1 MPDQD
6 NVSMERISLSGSD
19 FAEDLGSFGIQD
31 TQILANKDLNKF
43 LLSDPDTVKN
53 VDDEEEKVEQ
63 KSQPKQQQQKQPQ
76 QKQQV
81 PTEDED
87 EEETPL
93 TRKQSPKK
101 EQKEEKANGKDFL
114 DKYVFGGD
122 DEDEASTETNVDPKD
137 APQSADEDTY
147 STLAKDLM
155 RLGVFSKNSDDES
168 EDNIDIKTP
177 EEFLERFSLEKKK
190 GAISILD
197 NFLNQFGDDY
207 RQMFDAVFVNGVKP
221 QEYLQSFAKME
232 AINSLDISSESNQER
247 IVRAYYKGLKWDENK
262 IEGRIQKLKDY
273 GDLEDEAKTYQEILL
288 NKEREQLA
296 ETERKKQ
303 EELQEAKLKEL
314 NARKSLQR
322 VLTDK
327 LKAQDFDG
335 IPLNEKEAQA
345 ALEYMTDKKY
355 KLPSGELLSEYD
367 KDLLELSRPENHELK
382 VKLALLLRKKLDL
395 KDVKKQT
402 ISKKSDQL
410 FTLSTKNAKNNQKD
424 KETKS
429 FF

>member
-6 NVSMERISLSGSD
+6 NVSMEKISLSGSD

-53 VDDEEEKVEQ
+53 VIDDEEEVEQ
-63 KSQPKQQQQKQPQ
+63 KPQPKQQQQKQPQ

-114 DKYVFGGD
+114 DKYVFGDGD
-122 DEDEASTETNVDPKD
+122 EEDTTETNVDPKD

-168 EDNIDIKTP
+168 EDNIAIKTP

-221 QEYLQSFAKME
+221 QEYLQSFAKMD

-262 IEGRIQKLKDY
+262 IENRIQKLKDY
-273 GDLEDEAKTYQEILL
+273 GDLEDEAKSYQEILL

-314 NARKSLQR
+314 NTRKSLQR

-327 LKAQDFDG
+327 LKVQDFDG
-335 IPLNEKEAQA
+335 IPLNDKEAQA

-424 KETKS
+424 KEVKS

>member
-6 NVSMERISLSGSD
+6 NVSMEKISLSGSD
-19 FAEDLGSFGIQD
+19 FADDLGSFGIQD

-53 VDDEEEKVEQ
+53 VDDEEEVEQ
-63 KSQPKQQQQKQPQ
+63 KTQQKQQQQQKQQTQ
-76 QKQQV
+76 QKQQQV
-81 PTEDED
+81 VEDED
-87 EEETPL
+87 EDETPL
-93 TRKQSPKK
+93 TRKQSQKK
-101 EQKEEKANGKDFL
+101 DQKEEKPNGKDFL
-114 DKYVFGGD
+114 DKYVFGD
-122 DEDEASTETNVDPKD
+122 DEGEAASEANTDPKD
-137 APQSADEDTY
+137 APQSADDDTY
-147 STLAKDLM
+147 TTLAKDLM

-168 EDNIDIKTP
+168 EKNLSIKTP

-197 NFLNQFGDDY
+197 NFLSQFGDDY

-221 QEYLQSFAKME
+221 QDYIQSFAKME
-232 AINSLDISSESNQER
+232 AINSLDISSETNQER

-262 IEGRIQKLKDY
+262 IENRIQKLRDY
-273 GDLEDEAKTYQEILL
+273 GDLEDEAKSYQEILL

-303 EELQEAKLKEL
+303 EELTEAKNKEI
-314 NARKSLQR
+314 NTRKSLQR
-322 VLTDK
+322 VLGEK
-327 LKAQDFDG
+327 LKTQEFDG
-335 IPLNEKEAQA
+335 IPLNDKEAQA

-395 KDVKKQT
+395 KDVKKST
-402 ISKKSDQL
+402 ISKESGKL
-410 FTLSTKNAKNNQKD
+410 FNLSTKNAKNNQKD
-424 KETKS
+424 KEVKS

>member
-6 NVSMERISLSGSD
+6 NVSMEKISLSGSD
-19 FAEDLGSFGIQD
+19 FADDLGSFGIQD

-43 LLSDPDTVKN
+43 LLSDPDSVKN
-53 VDDEEEKVEQ
+53 VDDEEEEQ
-63 KSQPKQQQQKQPQ
+63 KPPQKQTQQQQKQQTQ

-81 PTEDED
+81 PENDD
-87 EEETPL
+87 EEETQPA
-93 TRKQSPKK
+93 RKQSPKK
-101 EQKEEKANGKDFL
+101 EEKPNGKDFL
-114 DKYVFGGD
+114 DKYVFGNE
-122 DEDEASTETNVDPKD
+122 DEDETSPEGNVDPRD
-137 APQSADEDTY
+137 APQSADDDTY
-147 STLAKDLM
+147 ATLAKDFL
-155 RLGVFSKNSDDES
+155 RLGVFTKNDDNES
-168 EDNIDIKTP
+168 EDTISIKTP
-177 EEFLERFSLEKKK
+177 EEFLERVQLEKKK

-197 NFLNQFGDDY
+197 NFLSQFGDDY
-207 RQMFDAVFVNGVKP
+207 RAMFDAVFVNGIKP
-221 QEYLQSFAKME
+221 QEYLQSFAKMD

-273 GDLEDEAKTYQEILL
+273 GDLEDEAKSYQEILL

-303 EELQEAKLKEL
+303 EEIAEAKNKEI
-314 NARKSLQR
+314 NNRKSLQR
-322 VLTDK
+322 ILGEK
-327 LKAQDFDG
+327 LKTQEFDG
-335 IPLNEKEAQA
+335 IPLNDKEAQST
-345 ALEYMTDKKY
+345 LEYMTDKKY

-382 VKLALLLRKKLDL
+382 VKLALLLKKKLDL
-395 KDVKKQT
+395 KDVKKST